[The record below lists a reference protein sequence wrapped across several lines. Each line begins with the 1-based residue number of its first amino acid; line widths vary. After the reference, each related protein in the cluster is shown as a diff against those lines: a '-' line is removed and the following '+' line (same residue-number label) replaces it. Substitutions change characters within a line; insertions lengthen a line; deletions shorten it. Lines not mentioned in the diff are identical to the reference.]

1 LEDLLVNWTV
11 LFCVFRWS
19 RSAASSQ

>member
-19 RSAASSQ
+19 RSAASS